1 MSLDVIQKILIEVKQ
16 RKDLAELLKY
26 SYENI
31 EQSDSWGTKLYSRI
45 STFEIYSPL
54 KQHSELKELPDRD
67 ITIILDAVQIA
78 IPAKDYG
85 AEVTCIEFFLDD
97 NIDISKIETLETQ
110 EISEITKR
118 NIIDEI
124 NLSKINIYGRL
135 SELEFLKRIYNLT
148 ELPSHDHRYANAEGD
163 IIQHTVNNYDW
174 GEDWVL
180 NDNRLEILSGSD
192 QTFLR
197 FICEILHPAVQ
208 PDDNNIEILHD
219 FINKH
224 LILDGWELYIE
235 KYISNK
241 PIYNARKIK
250 NDIISTKIKFKVV
263 DKETDINE
271 KFTDV
276 VVLVRDQWDDFYY
289 KTTFSLFYVKTCEKK
304 FKIGNIKI
312 IKKNMPHGF
321 VEIPQEFEKLDDEY
335 CSVGSDQNYYEEII
349 GLYENI
355 SNNILISLRDCVFN
369 QNIYYDFLNEEPMK
383 KSLLRKNTSLNI
395 TETFKNIL
403 NKNAK
408 LTSYKFDFEL
418 KNNNVNLSIS
428 VQPDS
433 LPPTNVHVLIGRNG
447 VGKTRLLAG
456 IAESI
461 LENENKSYKSL
472 KGQIEFLEDN
482 IDAGRFSGLITIVF
496 STFDGFTPLSKKEL
510 KKKNITYEYVGLKT
524 IKNNNTKSDFKNIED
539 LNKEFKDSLAN
550 VLNSIKK
557 ERWINAIK
565 ILNNDP
571 CFNELDLPNLSINNE
586 INKICEQY
594 KILSSGHKIVL
605 LSITKLVDLVNDRTL
620 VLLDEPENHLH
631 PPLLSS
637 YIRALSELLKQ
648 RNGVSIIATHSPVVL
663 QEVPRSCVSIINRF
677 GDEYTINRPTI
688 ETFGENVGI
697 LTREVFKLEVESSGF
712 HEMLSKE
719 AKEKN
724 YEQII
729 ELFNKQIG
737 FEGKALLRSILLT
750 KGEENA

>member
-1 MSLDVIQKILIEVKQ
+1 MSLDIVRKILIDVKE
-16 RKDLAELLKY
+16 REDLSELLKY

-31 EQSDSWGTKLYSRI
+31 EQSDSWGTRLYSRI

-54 KQHSELKELPDRD
+54 KQHLELKKLPDRD

-85 AEVTCIEFFLDD
+85 AEVTRIEFFLDD
-97 NIDISKIETLETQ
+97 NIDISKIARPETH

-118 NIIDEI
+118 DIFDEI
-124 NLSKINIYGRL
+124 TLSKINIYGRL
-135 SELEFLKRIYNLT
+135 SELEFLKRIYNLK
-148 ELPSHDHRYANAEGD
+148 ELPSQDHRYANAEGD
-163 IIQHTVNNYDW
+163 IIQHTVNNDDW
-174 GEDWVL
+174 DEDWVL
-180 NDNRLEILSGSD
+180 NDDRLKILSGSD

-208 PDDNNIEILHD
+208 SDDNNIEILHD

-224 LILDGWELYIE
+224 LILDGWELYVE

-241 PIYNARKIK
+241 PIYNARKIQ
-250 NDIISTKIKFKVV
+250 NDFISTKIKFKVV
-263 DKETDINE
+263 DKENE
-271 KFTDV
+271 IKENFNDLF
-276 VVLVRDQWDDFYY
+276 VLVRDNWDDFSY
-289 KTTFSLFYVKTCEKK
+289 KTTFALHYVKNNEKK
-304 FKIGNIKI
+304 FYIGHIKI
-312 IKKNMPHGF
+312 IKKNMESGL
-321 VEIPQEFEKLDDEY
+321 VDVPQEFEKLGDEY
-335 CSVGSDQNYYEEII
+335 CSVGYNQNYYEEIMGI
-349 GLYENI
+349 YENI
-355 SNNILISLRDCVFN
+355 SKEILTSLKDCVFN
-369 QNIYYDFLNEEPMK
+369 QNIYYDFIDEKPMK
-383 KSLLRKNTSLNI
+383 KSLLRKITHQNI

-408 LTSYKFDFEL
+408 LTSYKFDYALEN
-418 KNNNVNLSIS
+418 KVATIAIS
-428 VQPDS
+428 VQPES
-433 LPPTNVHVLIGRNG
+433 LPPTNIHVLIGRNG

-461 LENENKSYKSL
+461 LEDENKSYKSL
-472 KGQIEFLEDN
+472 KGQIKFQEDN

-524 IKNNNTKSDFKNIED
+524 IKNNNTKSDFKNIDD
-539 LNKEFKDSLAN
+539 LNKEFKESLTN

-586 INKICEQY
+586 INTICEKY

-648 RNGVSIIATHSPVVL
+648 RNAVSIIATHSPVVL
-663 QEVPRSCVSIINRF
+663 QEVPRCCVSIINRF

-719 AKEKN
+719 AKAKN
-724 YEQII
+724 YEQIV
-729 ELFNKQIG
+729 ESFNKQIG